1 MSPRSIPDP
10 RRLLVFYYVATV
22 VFLMLDYGFSV
33 NVRVAAL
40 EAYPNLRA
48 GYYLVIL
55 ACLGVML
62 WRPSWAT
69 AIGVVESLAT
79 LIALI
84 MNMALRSM
92 IVTDQMLETGIGFVT
107 TAEIV
112 NFVISGSIAWFSWQR
127 GMTALFGKEPHRGSD
142 PDI

>member
-1 MSPRSIPDP
+1 MSSRSIPES
-10 RRLLVFYYVATV
+10 RRLLVFYYAATI
-22 VFLMLDYGFSV
+22 VFLMLDYGFGV

-40 EAYPNLRA
+40 EAYPGVRA

-55 ACLGVML
+55 ACFGVML

-79 LIALI
+79 LVALI

-92 IVTDQMLETGIGFVT
+92 IVTDAMLESGVGFVT
-107 TAEIV
+107 MPEVV
-112 NFVISGSIAWFSWQR
+112 NFVIVGGAAYVSWVLGIKSLR
-127 GMTALFGKEPHRGSD
+127 PE
-142 PDI
+142 

>member
-1 MSPRSIPDP
+1 MSPRFLAVS
-10 RRLLVFYYVATV
+10 RHLLLFYYAATI
-22 VFLMLDYGFSV
+22 VFLMLDYGVGV

-40 EAYPNLRA
+40 EAYPGLRA

-55 ACLGVML
+55 TCFGVML

-79 LIALI
+79 LVALI

-92 IVTDQMLETGIGFVT
+92 IVTDQMLEAGVGFVT

-127 GMTALFGKEPHRGSD
+127 GMTELFGKRELW
-142 PDI
+142 

>member
-1 MSPRSIPDP
+1 MSSRSIPES
-10 RRLLVFYYVATV
+10 RRLLVFYYAATI
-22 VFLMLDYGFSV
+22 VFLMLDYGFGV

-40 EAYPNLRA
+40 EAYPGVRA

-55 ACLGVML
+55 ACFGVML

-79 LIALI
+79 LVALI

-92 IVTDQMLETGIGFVT
+92 IVTDQMLETGVGFIT
-107 TAEIV
+107 TAEII
-112 NFVISGSIAWFSWQR
+112 NFVISGSIAWFFWQR
-127 GMTALFGKEPHRGSD
+127 GMTALFGK
-142 PDI
+142 

>member
-1 MSPRSIPDP
+1 MSSRSIPES
-10 RRLLVFYYVATV
+10 RRLLVFYYAATI

-40 EAYPNLRA
+40 EAYPGLRG

-55 ACLGVML
+55 ACFGVML

-79 LIALI
+79 LVALI

-92 IVTDQMLETGIGFVT
+92 IVTDQMLETGVGFIT
-107 TAEIV
+107 TAEII
-112 NFVISGSIAWFSWQR
+112 NFVISGSIAWFFWQR
-127 GMTALFGKEPHRGSD
+127 GMTALFGKRGQN
-142 PDI
+142 PF

>member
-1 MSPRSIPDP
+1 MSSRSIPES
-10 RRLLVFYYVATV
+10 RRLLVFYYAATI
-22 VFLMLDYGFSV
+22 VFLMLDYGFGV

-40 EAYPNLRA
+40 EAYPGIRA

-55 ACLGVML
+55 ACFGVML

-79 LIALI
+79 LVALI

-92 IVTDQMLETGIGFVT
+92 IVTDQMLETGVGFIT
-107 TAEIV
+107 TAEII
-112 NFVISGSIAWFSWQR
+112 NFVISGSIAWFFWQR
-127 GMTALFGKEPHRGSD
+127 GMTALFGK
-142 PDI
+142 